1 MATGGGG
8 FKRSWSRVDRI
19 QPTWRRAQQSGSA
32 RPKMGEEC
40 IRHEP
45 CSWNSPCRHPRK
57 PESSNYALCGTFPAW
72 AREDRNSQETCDRA
86 RARQAPTVPESLVGY
101 SRLPGSPLAQ
111 VKDLSRI
118 QIPQERLDNL
128 SALQGQ
134 SRDNEEGM
142 RRQVSGARRGDRVVG
157 TSYNKW

>member
-1 MATGGGG
+1 M
-8 FKRSWSRVDRI
+8 
-19 QPTWRRAQQSGSA
+19 
-32 RPKMGEEC
+32 
-40 IRHEP
+40 
-45 CSWNSPCRHPRK
+45 
-57 PESSNYALCGTFPAW
+57 
-72 AREDRNSQETCDRA
+72 
-86 RARQAPTVPESLVGY
+86 GY